1 MKDWN
6 EIAKYEK
13 HFREKH
19 GDDFLESPHQ
29 NWAPEDERSYRE
41 EAAQLR
47 EKLKERQKQRAQRK
61 KEGYTVT
68 KKLLN
73 NEISK
78 NCPVC
83 LKYLFE
89 PQDDAY
95 LIKYSCCKTCFV
107 KYVEDRE
114 ERWESGWRPD
124 LGEET
129 NDNH

>member
-6 EIAKYEK
+6 KIAKYEK

-19 GDDFLESPHQ
+19 GEDFLDSPHK
-29 NWAPEDERSYRE
+29 NWKPSDEKKYRE
-41 EAAQLR
+41 ESAELR
-47 EKLKERQKQRAQRK
+47 EKLKSRRQQRSKEK
-61 KEGYTVT
+61 KEGYTFS

-83 LKYLFE
+83 HKYLFE
-89 PQDDAY
+89 PKDDTY
-95 LIKYSCCKTCFV
+95 LIRYECCESCFV

-114 ERWESGWRPD
+114 ERWEAGWRPD
-124 LGEET
+124 LEKK
-129 NDNH
+129 